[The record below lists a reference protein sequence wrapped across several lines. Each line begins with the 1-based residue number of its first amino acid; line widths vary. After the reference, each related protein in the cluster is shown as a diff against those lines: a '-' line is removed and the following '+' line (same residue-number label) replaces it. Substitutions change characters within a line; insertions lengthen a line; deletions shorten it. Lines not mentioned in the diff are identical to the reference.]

1 MLLTNAVNTEGRP
14 LEIYVK
20 DGKIAAVGQDLS
32 ALAAENETV
41 VDAGGLTVLPAFVD
55 LHCHW
60 RTPGFEYKEDI
71 ETGSRAAAAGGY
83 TFVNLM
89 PNTKPVCSSAAQA
102 FMVEQKAA
110 EVGLCDANQTV
121 SITENFDGV
130 SIDHLKTLP
139 ASVKFI
145 TEDGHGVQDNATMAR
160 AFAICTQRDITVM
173 SHAEDMEIS
182 PWDYRLAEDIET
194 VRNCWLSEYY
204 QTRLHMCH
212 VSTRGA
218 LDAIRTAKLRGAPV
232 TCEVTPHHL
241 WFTNDSCDYRV
252 NPPIRTA
259 DDVEA
264 LVEGIRTGIVDAI
277 ATDHAPH
284 SEEDKLKGMAGMV
297 GSETAFGVCY
307 TKLCKQEG
315 LPLELLV
322 HLMSTRPAEILG
334 LAKGQLEPGY
344 DADFVLVDL
353 DTPYTVEKEKLHSK
367 SHNTPFDGAQLY
379 GKVFATIK
387 AGKITFGDE
396 VDYCVPTGNFG
407 DILAGYYAKQ
417 MGLPVGK
424 LVCASNENNVLTDF
438 LTTGTYTAKREFFK
452 TTSPSMDILVSSNLE
467 RLLYH
472 VTGSDAEVA
481 GFMQQL
487 AATGS
492 YTVRPET
499 LATIQETFSCGWS
512 SEAEVAEEIRSRYEK
527 DGYLCDTHTAV
538 AFHVAAQKKRQGVP
552 MVVLSTASPFKF
564 PRSVLSALGKA
575 APENDFEAMQ
585 QLEAATGHAAP
596 ASLAAL
602 RSKPERFDTVIAP
615 AQIAEVAL
623 GYQA

>member
-1 MLLTNAVNTEGRP
+1 MLLINAVNAEGRP
-14 LEIYVK
+14 VELYVK
-20 DGKIAAVGQDLS
+20 DGRIAAVGQDLA
-32 ALAAENETV
+32 ALAGENETV
-41 VDAGGLTVLPAFVD
+41 LDAGGLTVLPAFVD

-89 PNTKPVCSSAAQA
+89 P
-102 FMVEQKAA
+102 
-110 EVGLCDANQTV
+110 
-121 SITENFDGV
+121 ITENFDGKT
-130 SIDHLKTLP
+130 IDHLKTLP

-218 LDAIRTAKLRGAPV
+218 IEAIQMAKLRGAPV

-241 WFTNDSCDYRV
+241 WFTNDTCDYRV

-259 DDVEA
+259 DDVQA
-264 LVEGIRTGIVDAI
+264 LIDAIRSGVVDAI

-307 TKLCKQEG
+307 TKLCKEEG
-315 LPLELLV
+315 LPLELLS

-353 DTPYTVEKEKLHSK
+353 DTPYTVDKNKLHSK
-367 SHNTPFDGAQLY
+367 SHNCPFDGAQLY
-379 GKVFATIK
+379 GR
-387 AGKITFGDE
+387 
-396 VDYCVPTGNFG
+396 
-407 DILAGYYAKQ
+407 
-417 MGLPVGK
+417 
-424 LVCASNENNVLTDF
+424 VCATVKGGELT
-438 LTTGTYTAKREFFK
+438 Y
-452 TTSPSMDILVSSNLE
+452 
-467 RLLYH
+467 
-472 VTGSDAEVA
+472 
-481 GFMQQL
+481 Q
-487 AATGS
+487 
-492 YTVRPET
+492 
-499 LATIQETFSCGWS
+499 
-512 SEAEVAEEIRSRYEK
+512 AEE
-527 DGYLCDTHTAV
+527 
-538 AFHVAAQKKRQGVP
+538 
-552 MVVLSTASPFKF
+552 
-564 PRSVLSALGKA
+564 
-575 APENDFEAMQ
+575 
-585 QLEAATGHAAP
+585 
-596 ASLAAL
+596 
-602 RSKPERFDTVIAP
+602 
-615 AQIAEVAL
+615 
-623 GYQA
+623 